1 MSFTSHPGV
10 ASNISTSTLIYGD
23 LGVYLAYDDVQGGV
37 FACVHFRQ
45 RCYVLFFLHS
55 FNLLP
60 GSSYG
65 PAAQVTAR
73 MLEQL
78 SGSAG
83 SAPTHAIHI
92 GDISYARGYSYIWE
106 YFMNQVRELMME
118 LLWFGNFFPALT
130 DHAFGLKCPVHGRN
144 RQPCQLMEKCL
155 DYLLRFDCLA
165 CPGIRLQW
173 LWSGM
178 GANLGSIW
186 CRLRYYYTS

>member
-23 LGVYLAYDDVQGGV
+23 LGVYLAYDDVQGGR
-37 FACVHFRQ
+37 FACVSTSDSS
-45 RCYVLFFLHS
+45 FFFFIH

-83 SAPTHAIHI
+83 PAPTQAIHI

-106 YFMNQVRELMME
+106 YFMNQVWVLMME
-118 LLWFGNFFPALT
+118 LLLFGNLF
-130 DHAFGLKCPVHGRN
+130 
-144 RQPCQLMEKCL
+144 
-155 DYLLRFDCLA
+155 LL
-165 CPGIRLQW
+165 
-173 LWSGM
+173 
-178 GANLGSIW
+178 
-186 CRLRYYYTS
+186 